1 MVNQDLFYL
10 NFNMLHYFKIVRP
23 LNLLIITSC
32 IILAASILDRLT
44 TPSTWVTVTSI
55 SKHSWSEHPIDQI
68 IIIISLIITIVLLA
82 AFANVFNDIIDYK
95 IDIINRPDRP
105 IPSNMITIRG
115 AIIYAILLFILALIV
130 ILYNPFIIPI
140 HKFNYYV
147 ILALIIIYTL
157 FLKRMPLV
165 GNITVAF
172 LSAMVFFIP
181 ALSLKPFIGYTPMV
195 IPTVPEFNITD
206 IIPVT
211 TFSFL
216 LMLIREIVKDI
227 ADIEGD
233 QQYNAHTFPIKFGII
248 HSFTL
253 IVILSLILSIISFY
267 FFYIELYNLPSI
279 LLITIFILCPLLYY
293 LNEFRKNKTST
304 YCIYL
309 SKVLKL
315 LTICGV
321 IVIYLTTLFR

>member
-1 MVNQDLFYL
+1 
-10 NFNMLHYFKIVRP
+10 
-23 LNLLIITSC
+23 
-32 IILAASILDRLT
+32 
-44 TPSTWVTVTSI
+44 
-55 SKHSWSEHPIDQI
+55 
-68 IIIISLIITIVLLA
+68 
-82 AFANVFNDIIDYK
+82 
-95 IDIINRPDRP
+95 
-105 IPSNMITIRG
+105 MI
-115 AIIYAILLFILALIV
+115 
-130 ILYNPFIIPI
+130 
-140 HKFNYYV
+140 
-147 ILALIIIYTL
+147 
-157 FLKRMPLV
+157 
-165 GNITVAF
+165 
-172 LSAMVFFIP
+172 
-181 ALSLKPFIGYTPMV
+181 

-279 LLITIFILCPLLYY
+279 LLITIFILCPLFYY
-293 LNEFRKNKTST
+293 LNQFRKNKTST